1 MTHHDKRHDA
11 MVEFISCFPTISG
24 PVPTELQQLSDG
36 VVMMEVLSDLDPLH
50 FDATT
55 IPRGNTN
62 WALKANNLRKLLRNL
77 EAYFHSILFK
87 TTNFSLYS
95 EVIADIAKQED
106 VHAIALF
113 VELITAACVTCED
126 RAKYIGWIMN
136 MSEENQI
143 YMKGIVESSLGRLED
158 VERPDEDDH
167 VNLSNVY
174 HEEDSMSDNDDQ
186 DNDDE
191 ENLDEFGAEISGLF
205 QNAMKN
211 LDSATEG
218 MDVTI
223 ASHSEFSQSQANSDV
238 GRNHGGNISDLR
250 RERDELKATLAEVK
264 RELSAQKS
272 HAQMLVEDGEASQK
286 KLRAL
291 AEDLQERLLQR
302 QEELVGVEEKF
313 MKVQRS
319 LEDAEAKIS
328 DLTEKNASLED
339 ELDIANSKAAQLKKA
354 EATVVA
360 YRKKLEGAGMM
371 NQQMSDLENQSAKY
385 LSQIVELEM
394 ETKKIPELQKSLDD
408 TSRELSRVQKEKTD
422 LEDKVMSKTSEI
434 AKLKTELSAIVT
446 AKKMA
451 EEELGEL
458 RSMHQEAGHIHD
470 DDHPNIGGLSLASAE
485 NVAELKEKMMRL
497 DLENKALKK
506 QLDDAKTKA
515 TTTKPSITSSVN
527 NDATVKALENEIK
540 QLKEEL
546 KKKDAATAKLASDK
560 DKLETYTKKTLSK
573 FQEKYLVALQECKAK
588 LKEKHDKIEALEI
601 RSATEKSNQKKEEK
615 LLSSTIYE
623 LGLALMQQKLK
634 HGQ

>member
-1 MTHHDKRHDA
+1 MHL
-11 MVEFISCFPTISG
+11 SNNPYTIS
-24 PVPTELQQLSDG
+24 TTCRLIQLLT
-36 VVMMEVLSDLDPLH
+36 VCRDPQH

-55 IPRGNTN
+55 ISRGNTN
-62 WALKANNLRKLLRNL
+62 WALKANNLRKLLRYL
-77 EAYFHSILFK
+77 EAYFHSTLYK
-87 TTNFSLYS
+87 TTNFSIFS
-95 EVIADIAKQED
+95 DVITDIAKQED

-113 VELITAACVTCED
+113 VELITAACVTCDD

-143 YMKGIVESSLGRLED
+143 CMKGIVESSLGRLED
-158 VERPDEDDH
+158 LERPLEEEEGDGSMNISKNYNDE
-167 VNLSNVY
+167 Y
-174 HEEDSMSDNDDQ
+174 SMSDNDDEQ
-186 DNDDE
+186 NENEDDE
-191 ENLDEFGAEISGLF
+191 NIDEFGAEMSGLF
-205 QNAMKN
+205 RNAMKN

-218 MDVTI
+218 MDLTI
-223 ASHSEFSQSQANSDV
+223 ASPSEFSHHSHGISESGNKGGHMFDV
-238 GRNHGGNISDLR
+238 IV
-250 RERDELKATLAEVK
+250 RERDELRASLADVK

-291 AEDLQERLLQR
+291 ADDLQERLSKR
-302 QEELVGVEEKF
+302 QEELVEVEEKF
-313 MKVQRS
+313 IRVQRS

-328 DLTEKNASLED
+328 DLTEKNAALED

-354 EATVVA
+354 EATVIS

-371 NQQMSDLENQSAKY
+371 NQQMTDLENQSAKY

-394 ETKKIPELQKSLDD
+394 ETKKIPELQKNLDD
-408 TSRELSRVQKEKTD
+408 TSRQLGRIQKEKID
-422 LEDKVMSKTSEI
+422 LEDKVNSKTSEI
-434 AKLKTELSAIVT
+434 AKLKTELSTIVA

-458 RSMHQEAGHIHD
+458 RLMHQAGHSQD
-470 DDHPNIGGLSLASAE
+470 DDDGHPNIAGLSLASVE
-485 NVAELKEKMMRL
+485 NIVELKEKMMRL
-497 DLENKALKK
+497 DLENKSLQK
-506 QLDDAKTKA
+506 QLDEMAKA
-515 TTTKPSITSSVN
+515 TQPPVTSSVG
-527 NDATVKALENEIK
+527 NDNSQETIKTLKDEIE
-540 QLKEEL
+540 QLQAEL

-601 RSATEKSNQKKEEK
+601 RSAAEKSNQKKEEK